1 MIQIVLFAILFILS
15 IYILYVLVKHDFVLA
30 RKSILLQEIFDTTFF
45 AFLIF
50 FLTGRLLYVLGELQ
64 FGLLNPIEFFY
75 VLRFPGVLFIGGL
88 LGFLGV
94 IYFVFRRRKI
104 LFRLLDIYSL
114 SLFPLF
120 VLVLFTSYAAGYF
133 LYFNILVFFLSCFFF
148 IFGLYSYKNY
158 TLADGSIALLFLCL
172 ACVFTIISEFSSSNR
187 IIISFFTIPQLFSI
201 LLFVALAGFL
211 LTHEGLIKK
220 KK

>member
-1 MIQIVLFAILFILS
+1 MLQLILFIFLFILS
-15 IYILYVLVKHDFVLA
+15 LYILYVLVKHDFVLA

-45 AFLIF
+45 AFLA
-50 FLTGRLLYVLGELQ
+50 FLIVGRLLYVFGELRFNLLYPLQ
-64 FGLLNPIEFFY
+64 FIHLI
-75 VLRFPGVLFIGGL
+75 RFPGMLFIGGL

-94 IYFVFRRRKI
+94 IYFVFHKRKI

-120 VLVLFTSYAAGYF
+120 LLVLLTSYSAGYF

-158 TLADGSIALLFLCL
+158 TLADGTIALLFLCL
-172 ACVFTIISEFSSSNR
+172 ACVFTIISEFASPTR
-187 IIISFFTIPQLFSI
+187 VIFSFFTIPQLFSI
-201 LLFVALAGFL
+201 ALFLGLSGFL
-211 LTHEGLIKK
+211 ITHEGLIKK
-220 KK
+220 K